1 MIYHGC
7 ETIDVGRRRGRGEE
21 LRNRPSHTRHA
32 MATMGREGLT
42 FTIGRA
48 RGKAMAS
55 SDADPSTDATLPPS
69 QWMPK
74 DARNRFDREDVDG
87 MKAYLP
93 GDASMVEIMASR
105 VYYVLNGCVY
115 DDEDS
120 FVVMGIRPLG
130 WGCRMAFFLF
140 SVIFCFYT
148 LMLDTNPIGKYNFSR
163 GRNAEGELTGSSSDP
178 FEAFVT
184 ATYGVWVVSIATA
197 VFTYIAGRYNAK
209 NPYNGQFCASFPF
222 MFCNRT
228 AIHDDEHNG
237 TRCLLMLA
245 LTVWWLGLAA
255 AASAVVYTIMAHMYV
270 KRNVCFSWLLIT
282 LLGFVVLATLADTL
296 SLGGPTGIYVQSR
309 QAAWIASIRA
319 VVLVPVQ
326 VILTIFFIWLCNPP
340 WTSA

>member
-1 MIYHGC
+1 M
-7 ETIDVGRRRGRGEE
+7 VK
-21 LRNRPSHTRHA
+21 
-32 MATMGREGLT
+32 MGREGLT

-55 SDADPSTDATLPPS
+55 SDTDSSTGATLPPS

-105 VYYVLNGCVY
+105 TYYVLNGCVY
-115 DDEDS
+115 DDDDS
-120 FVVMGIRPLG
+120 FVVMGIRPIG

-148 LMLDTNPIGKYNFSR
+148 LTLDTNPIGKYNFSR

-178 FEAFVT
+178 FEAFVM
-184 ATYGVWVVSIATA
+184 ATYVVWVVSIATA
-197 VFTYIAGRYNAK
+197 VFTYLAGRYNAK
-209 NPYNGQFCASFPF
+209 NPYKGQFCASFPF

-245 LTVWWLGLAA
+245 LTVWWLGLAT

-270 KRNVCFSWLLIT
+270 KRNVYFSWLLIT

-296 SLGGPTGIYVQSR
+296 SLGGPSGIYVQSR
-309 QAAWIASIRA
+309 QAAWIASVRA

-326 VILTIFFIWLCNPP
+326 VIFTLFFLWLCNPP